1 MTSQRTFDEGNQMA
15 ATAIATTEPAAPTPM
30 ALIQTALAQNIDAD
44 KLEKLLDLQER
55 WNKDRAIEA
64 YSEAMNACQ
73 QELPLVF
80 RDRTNSHTKAKYAT
94 LESLQEPIKPVY
106 LKHGF
111 SLSHGTADSPLANH
125 YRCICD
131 VTHRGGH
138 TKQYFLDLPADDRGI
153 NGSTNKTPVQAI
165 GSTLTYGQRYL
176 EQRIFNVT
184 IAGQDNDGNRP
195 RQAVAISEEQEI
207 TLREWIENKGADLAA
222 FLKAFDIE
230 KLSDLPAAKFPNA
243 LDMLKRRKQGP
254 KQ

>member
-1 MTSQRTFDEGNQMA
+1 MTTALVEHQ
-15 ATAIATTEPAAPTPM
+15 ATPTPM
-30 ALIQTALAQNIDAD
+30 ALIQTALEQNIDAD

-55 WNKDRAIEA
+55 WDKARAKEA
-64 YSEAMNACQ
+64 YSAAMNACQ

-94 LESLQEPIKPVY
+94 LGALQETIKPVY

-111 SLSHGTADSPLANH
+111 SLSHGTADSPLQNH

-131 VTHRGGH
+131 VAHVGGH
-138 TKQYFLDLPADDRGI
+138 VERYYLDLPADDRGI

-195 RQAVAISEEQEI
+195 RQSAVISQDQEV
-207 TLREWIENKGADLAA
+207 TLREWIENKGADMAA

-254 KQ
+254 K